1 MASSPEKM
9 AGLELTAANARA
21 LVQAGRLR
29 ELIGVAPDASPEEVK
44 AACKRALLIHHPD
57 KGGDPE
63 VFKIVQPALQQ
74 EEHFYAFEGGAP
86 SWATEQLAQIAGYR
100 REVDE
105 AIQELHAAKAK
116 AESATDS
123 GRAKAKAD
131 AERSAERRERWI
143 ENANAALNYALSHF
157 KACYAQH
164 IDNEQQ
170 RKEGGTREATA
181 REKQRLE
188 WARADN
194 SLRQR
199 RRRQTSACFPRM
211 PRAVTDAG
219 AWNALDKL
227 RQEYR
232 RVIKTTHKRTQRG
245 SDNKD
250 LEPRAAALMAQ
261 ARALVDQCCRT
272 VHAQAVTRRKR
283 FPTLPSSDPRSQ
295 ALAKFCQEHRKLKNR
310 MKGVMPDDRRRDLQ
324 SQIEEIMS
332 QAASLLEAAGHTDTA
347 PEM

>member
-1 MASSPEKM
+1 M

-131 AERSAERRERWI
+131 AERKERWV
-143 ENANAALNYALSHF
+143 ENANAALNYALINF

-164 IDNEQQ
+164 IENEQQ
-170 RKEGGTREATA
+170 RKEEEKREAAA
-181 REKQRLE
+181 RERQGQQER
-188 WARADN
+188 RAD
-194 SLRQR
+194 
-199 RRRQTSACFPRM
+199 
-211 PRAVTDAG
+211 
-219 AWNALDKL
+219 
-227 RQEYR
+227 
-232 RVIKTTHKRTQRG
+232 
-245 SDNKD
+245 
-250 LEPRAAALMAQ
+250 
-261 ARALVDQCCRT
+261 RALQMKRG
-272 VHAQAVTRRKR
+272 RGMSNR
-283 FPTLPSSDPRSQ
+283 FPTLPRAFTNKAAIDTLTALRRDYQSVRQAMLKYNRQGRNITEIESRAAEVMQKARKHVQHWCALAHQEAGDRLKRFPQLPAKDPRH
-295 ALAKFCQEHRKLKNR
+295 AKMVGLRKEHARLK
-310 MKGVMPDDRRRDLQ
+310 VHLRRAKSGEQR
-324 SQIEEIMS
+324 
-332 QAASLLEAAGHTDTA
+332 ASLHERIDNVFGEALTLLGT
-347 PEM
+347 PRNESPQLLQM

>member
-29 ELIGVAPDASPEEVK
+29 EFIGVAPDASPEEVK

-74 EEHFYAFEGGAP
+74 EEHFYGFEGGAP

-100 REVDE
+100 DE
-105 AIQELHAAKAK
+105 LEKATQELHVAKAK
-116 AESATDS
+116 AESATDR

-131 AERSAERRERWI
+131 AERKEQWV

-164 IDNEQQ
+164 IENEQQ
-170 RKEGGTREATA
+170 RKEEEKREATA

-188 WARADN
+188 WTRANN
-194 SLRQR
+194 SLCQR

-245 SDNKD
+245 SDSKE
-250 LEPRAAALMAQ
+250 LEARVAVLMAQ
-261 ARALVDQCCRT
+261 ARELVDQCCRT

-295 ALAKFCQEHRKLKNR
+295 ALANLCQEHRKLKNR

-324 SQIEEIMS
+324 SQIEEIMN

-347 PEM
+347 PEI